1 MKEQET
7 KKGLLAK
14 LQSGKLLE
22 VLVIL
27 ILAIIVIII
36 LYNAFYKDKEDVSA
50 SGKGDYA
57 TEQEAKLVSVLSK
70 LDGVGKVQVMI
81 SLADE
86 GETVIAYET
95 VQKALWNEKL
105 AFVLRRKKHL
115 DMFPEARRSF
125 SNIHDDVLN
134 LSARAANEFGLGIGR
149 KLTMQP
155 AHDALLGTIAVIIL
169 NKNRNIYAGFQQ
181 FLFVIRLHKPAAVVA
196 KHLRLDQKC
205 TIQLCWY

>member
-95 VQKALWNEKL
+95 VQKADGTIVTTPVLVNGEVVVLEKRPPEIAGVLIVAEGAENL
-105 AFVLRRKKHL
+105 AVRFNLI
-115 DMFPEARRSF
+115 DAAAS
-125 SNIHDDVLN
+125 VLN
-134 LSARAANEFGLGIGR
+134 INKS
-149 KLTMQP
+149 
-155 AHDALLGTIAVIIL
+155 IIKVYE
-169 NKNRNIYAGFQQ
+169 NGSGN
-181 FLFVIRLHKPAAVVA
+181 
-196 KHLRLDQKC
+196 
-205 TIQLCWY
+205 

>member
-95 VQKALWNEKL
+95 VQKA
-105 AFVLRRKKHL
+105 
-115 DMFPEARRSF
+115 D
-125 SNIHDDVLN
+125 
-134 LSARAANEFGLGIGR
+134 
-149 KLTMQP
+149 
-155 AHDALLGTIAVIIL
+155 GTIVTTPVLVNGEVVVLEKRPPEIAGVLIVAVGAENLAVRFNLIDAAASVVNINKSIIKVYE
-169 NKNRNIYAGFQQ
+169 NGSGN
-181 FLFVIRLHKPAAVVA
+181 
-196 KHLRLDQKC
+196 
-205 TIQLCWY
+205 

>member
-57 TEQEAKLVSVLSK
+57 T
-70 LDGVGKVQVMI
+70 
-81 SLADE
+81 
-86 GETVIAYET
+86 
-95 VQKALWNEKL
+95 
-105 AFVLRRKKHL
+105 
-115 DMFPEARRSF
+115 
-125 SNIHDDVLN
+125 
-134 LSARAANEFGLGIGR
+134 
-149 KLTMQP
+149 
-155 AHDALLGTIAVIIL
+155 
-169 NKNRNIYAGFQQ
+169 
-181 FLFVIRLHKPAAVVA
+181 
-196 KHLRLDQKC
+196 
-205 TIQLCWY
+205 

>member
-1 MKEQET
+1 M
-7 KKGLLAK
+7 
-14 LQSGKLLE
+14 
-22 VLVIL
+22 IL

-95 VQKALWNEKL
+95 VQKA
-105 AFVLRRKKHL
+105 
-115 DMFPEARRSF
+115 DG
-125 SNIHDDVLN
+125 HDRHD
-134 LSARAANEFGLGIGR
+134 ARARKRRGGRSGKAAARDCGGTDRGGRRGKSGGQVQPDRRRGIRFKYQQKHNQGIR
-149 KLTMQP
+149 KRQRK
-155 AHDALLGTIAVIIL
+155 I
-169 NKNRNIYAGFQQ
+169 K
-181 FLFVIRLHKPAAVVA
+181 
-196 KHLRLDQKC
+196 
-205 TIQLCWY
+205 

>member
-95 VQKALWNEKL
+95 VQKADGTIVTTPVLVNGEVVVLEKRPPEIAGVLIVAEGAENLARRQKHYKSYRLSLHGFSHYRLIVLDLSNEKTTCNRQGHPMKKIFSKIFTL
-105 AFVLRRKKHL
+105 QEKERKK
-115 DMFPEARRSF
+115 
-125 SNIHDDVLN
+125 
-134 LSARAANEFGLGIGR
+134 
-149 KLTMQP
+149 
-155 AHDALLGTIAVIIL
+155 
-169 NKNRNIYAGFQQ
+169 
-181 FLFVIRLHKPAAVVA
+181 
-196 KHLRLDQKC
+196 
-205 TIQLCWY
+205 

>member
-95 VQKALWNEKL
+95 VQKA
-105 AFVLRRKKHL
+105 
-115 DMFPEARRSF
+115 D
-125 SNIHDDVLN
+125 
-134 LSARAANEFGLGIGR
+134 
-149 KLTMQP
+149 
-155 AHDALLGTIAVIIL
+155 GTIVTTPVLVNGEVVVLEKRPPEIAGVLIVAAAAE
-169 NKNRNIYAGFQQ
+169 NKIKEY
-181 FLFVIRLHKPAAVVA
+181 
-196 KHLRLDQKC
+196 
-205 TIQLCWY
+205 

>member
-95 VQKALWNEKL
+95 VQKADGTIVTTPVLVNGEVVVLEKRPPEIAGVLIVAEGAENLAVRFNLIDAAASVLNINKSIIKVYENGSGKGVLKNVENEENHYHVRTC
-105 AFVLRRKKHL
+105 AV
-115 DMFPEARRSF
+115 ARRNGGVQF
-125 SNIHDDVLN
+125 
-134 LSARAANEFGLGIGR
+134 RACGR
-149 KLTMQP
+149 DRE
-155 AHDALLGTIAVIIL
+155 H
-169 NKNRNIYAGFQQ
+169 
-181 FLFVIRLHKPAAVVA
+181 
-196 KHLRLDQKC
+196 
-205 TIQLCWY
+205 

>member
-86 GETVIAYET
+86 GETVIASET
-95 VQKALWNEKL
+95 VQKADGTIVTTPVLVNGEVVVLEKRPPEIAGVLIVAEGAENL
-105 AFVLRRKKHL
+105 AVRFNLI
-115 DMFPEARRSF
+115 DAAAS
-125 SNIHDDVLN
+125 VLN
-134 LSARAANEFGLGIGR
+134 INKS
-149 KLTMQP
+149 
-155 AHDALLGTIAVIIL
+155 IIKVYE
-169 NKNRNIYAGFQQ
+169 NGSGK
-181 FLFVIRLHKPAAVVA
+181 
-196 KHLRLDQKC
+196 
-205 TIQLCWY
+205 

>member
-57 TEQEAKLVSVLSK
+57 TEQEAKLVSVLSQTRRRGQSAGNDQPCRRGRNGDRLRNRAK
-70 LDGVGKVQVMI
+70 SGRHDRHDARARKRRGGRSGKAAARDCGVLIVAEGAEN
-81 SLADE
+81 LAVRFNLID
-86 GETVIAYET
+86 A
-95 VQKALWNEKL
+95 A
-105 AFVLRRKKHL
+105 A
-115 DMFPEARRSF
+115 S
-125 SNIHDDVLN
+125 VLN
-134 LSARAANEFGLGIGR
+134 INKS
-149 KLTMQP
+149 
-155 AHDALLGTIAVIIL
+155 IIKVYE
-169 NKNRNIYAGFQQ
+169 NGSGK
-181 FLFVIRLHKPAAVVA
+181 
-196 KHLRLDQKC
+196 
-205 TIQLCWY
+205 

>member
-14 LQSGKLLE
+14 LQSGKLLQL
-22 VLVIL
+22 LVIL

-95 VQKALWNEKL
+95 VQKADGTIVTTPVLVNGEKRPPEIAGVLIVAEGAENL
-105 AFVLRRKKHL
+105 AVRFNLI
-115 DMFPEARRSF
+115 DAAAS
-125 SNIHDDVLN
+125 VLN
-134 LSARAANEFGLGIGR
+134 INKS
-149 KLTMQP
+149 
-155 AHDALLGTIAVIIL
+155 IIKVYE
-169 NKNRNIYAGFQQ
+169 NGSGK
-181 FLFVIRLHKPAAVVA
+181 
-196 KHLRLDQKC
+196 
-205 TIQLCWY
+205 

>member
-95 VQKALWNEKL
+95 VQKADGTIVTTPVLVNGEVVVLEKRPPEIAGVLIVAEGAENL
-105 AFVLRRKKHL
+105 AVRFNLI
-115 DMFPEARRSF
+115 DAAAS
-125 SNIHDDVLN
+125 VLN
-134 LSARAANEFGLGIGR
+134 INKS
-149 KLTMQP
+149 
-155 AHDALLGTIAVIIL
+155 IIEVYE
-169 NKNRNIYAGFQQ
+169 NGSGK
-181 FLFVIRLHKPAAVVA
+181 
-196 KHLRLDQKC
+196 
-205 TIQLCWY
+205 

>member
-70 LDGVGKVQVMI
+70 LRT
-81 SLADE
+81 A
-86 GETVIAYET
+86 
-95 VQKALWNEKL
+95 W
-105 AFVLRRKKHL
+105 
-115 DMFPEARRSF
+115 
-125 SNIHDDVLN
+125 
-134 LSARAANEFGLGIGR
+134 
-149 KLTMQP
+149 
-155 AHDALLGTIAVIIL
+155 
-169 NKNRNIYAGFQQ
+169 
-181 FLFVIRLHKPAAVVA
+181 A
-196 KHLRLDQKC
+196 KCR
-205 TIQLCWY
+205 

>member
-57 TEQEAKLVSVLSK
+57 TEQEAKLVSVQTRRRGQSAGN
-70 LDGVGKVQVMI
+70 DQPCRRGRNG
-81 SLADE
+81 DR
-86 GETVIAYET
+86 
-95 VQKALWNEKL
+95 
-105 AFVLRRKKHL
+105 LRNRAKSG
-115 DMFPEARRSF
+115 R
-125 SNIHDDVLN
+125 HDRHD
-134 LSARAANEFGLGIGR
+134 ARARKRRGGRSGKAAARDCGGTDRGGRRGKSGGQVQPDRRRGIRFKYQQKHNQGIR
-149 KLTMQP
+149 KRQRK
-155 AHDALLGTIAVIIL
+155 I
-169 NKNRNIYAGFQQ
+169 K
-181 FLFVIRLHKPAAVVA
+181 
-196 KHLRLDQKC
+196 
-205 TIQLCWY
+205 